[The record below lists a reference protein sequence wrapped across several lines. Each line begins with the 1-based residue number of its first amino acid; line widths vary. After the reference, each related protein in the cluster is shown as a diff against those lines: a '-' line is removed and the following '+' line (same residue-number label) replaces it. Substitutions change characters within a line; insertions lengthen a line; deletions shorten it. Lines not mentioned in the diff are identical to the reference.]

1 MYYHT
6 HTHLHVHV
14 LSFRVLCPHI
24 YSVFKGEPWAPFKA
38 TVQATKEC
46 QAEVCIHTCFP
57 LHRIFTDNQQELACV
72 RACERA
78 CERASVRACVQACVR
93 ACMHACMRAHARMR
107 ACACACVRAKRHV
120 LDIESYCNDDDD
132 VCLPLVCVM

>member
-1 MYYHT
+1 MYIYICIYIYMYVCMYYHT

-46 QAEVCIHTCFP
+46 QAEVCIYICFP

-72 RACERA
+72 RACVRA
-78 CERASVRACVQACVR
+78 SERASVRASVR
-93 ACMHACMRAHARMR
+93 ACMR
-107 ACACACVRAKRHV
+107 ACVRTHACVHV
-120 LDIESYCNDDDD
+120 R
-132 VCLPLVCVM
+132 VRVCVQKDMCLI